1 MRTGRPDPAP
11 RIAVT
16 GHRDLTERT
25 AGLVTA
31 AVRDA
36 LAPYGPGM
44 VGISCLAAGTDQI
57 FARAV
62 LDLGGTLQVI
72 IAARGYRRTL
82 PVAAATAFDDL
93 LAKAHRIWPLPF
105 DRPTPAAYAAANDT
119 MLRRADRLIAVW
131 DGRPSRGLGGTAEA
145 VTEARRRAIGVQV
158 LWPPGAGRADG

>member
-1 MRTGRPDPAP
+1 VRTGRPDLTP

-36 LAPYGPGM
+36 LAPYGTAM
-44 VGISCLAAGTDQI
+44 VGISCLAAGADQI
-57 FARAV
+57 FARTV

-82 PVAAATAFDDL
+82 PAAAATAFDDL
-93 LAKAHRIWPLPF
+93 LVEAHRIWSLPF
-105 DRPTPAAYAAANDT
+105 DRPTPAAHAAANAT

-131 DGRPSRGLGGTAEA
+131 DGRPSRGVGGTAEA

-158 LWPPGAGRADG
+158 VWPRGAGRAGA